1 LTKTEHLRNIGS
13 IQHYTK
19 DGPMIAAAITL
30 ALFGVILT
38 MVVDVIRRD
47 GRKIAAALEGRSYIA
62 EPGRPVTIRFSRPDR
77 VAAPVRGR
85 PALRAAA

>member
-1 LTKTEHLRNIGS
+1 
-13 IQHYTK
+13 
-19 DGPMIAAAITL
+19 MIAAAVTL
-30 ALFGVILT
+30 ALFGFILT

-47 GRKIAAALEGRSYIA
+47 GRKISAALEGRSFTA

-77 VAAPVRGR
+77 AAEPIRGL